1 MTTATKEQTFKVK
14 VSIDL
19 NITKE
24 NLDDLICTIGQGAVN
39 WCDDFSVGHLP
50 VDENNV
56 VQLENDQWSKEGC
69 AAWNHDIKEDS
80 PIEIHDYLEDE
91 TFKKTVKD
99 LIEAIRK
106 LCAGET
112 ETHESYCKIIREA
125 FITDDLGLIDA
136 YVADIIAQTLCF
148 GRCDYG

>member
-24 NLDDLICTIGQGAVN
+24 NLDDLICTIGQGSIG

-69 AAWNHDIKEDS
+69 ADCNHDIKDDS
-80 PIEIHDYLEDE
+80 PIESHDCLDE
-91 TFKKTVKD
+91 KTYKHTVKD

-106 LCAGET
+106 LCSGET
-112 ETHESYCKIIREA
+112 ETHESYCKTIREA

-136 YVADIIAQTLCF
+136 YDADIIAQTMCF